1 MKVFTATLG
10 TETNTFASFPTG
22 LQNFQETCLFR
33 GGSYGDTPPLFGAPL
48 AVWRKRAEARGWTVT
63 ESLCAFAQPAGM
75 TVRKLYEE
83 FRDEILADLKRAMPV
98 DIVLVSLHGAMVADG
113 YDDCEGD
120 LLEKIRAL
128 VGPKVQ
134 VGAELD
140 LHCHVSARMLR
151 SATALVS
158 FKEYPHIDAA
168 DRADDLFA
176 LIADAAEGRTRP
188 VMAAWD
194 CRMIGVFHTT
204 REPMRG
210 FVDKLSAMEGKDGV
224 LSLSFAHGFP
234 WGDVPDMGAKM
245 IAIADGD
252 PAKAARLAESLGKEI
267 YALREVTQPP
277 YMSLDAALDRAVKHN
292 NRPIILADV
301 SDNAGGGAASDSTF
315 MLEAMLKRGI
325 KEAALGMLWDPIA
338 VQMAFEAGEGAS
350 LDLRLGG
357 KMGAASGT
365 PLDVRAKVLKLAR
378 NVQCEFGTIRKSVQP
393 IGDAASLEI
402 DGVTVVVNTIRGQC
416 LSKDSFAKLGIDIA
430 EKKLVV
436 VKSMQHFHASFAPG
450 AADVLYV
457 AAPGALT
464 PDFTKLPYKHIDR
477 RKWPLVKNPFAD

>member
-10 TETNTFASFPTG
+10 TETNTFASIPTG

-33 GGSYGDTPPLFGAPL
+33 NGSYGETPPMFGAPL
-48 AVWRKRAEARGWTVT
+48 AVWRKRAEARGWTVV
-63 ESLCAFAQPAGM
+63 ESLCAFAQPAGI
-75 TVRKLYEE
+75 TVRKLYEQ
-83 FRDEILADLKRAMPV
+83 FRDEVLDDLQRAMPV

-128 VGPKVQ
+128 VGPKVP

-151 SATALVS
+151 SATVLVT

-168 DRADDLFA
+168 DRADDLFT
-176 LIADAAEGRTRP
+176 LIADAAEGNTKP

-210 FVDKLSAMEGKDGV
+210 FVDKLTSLEGKDGV

-234 WGDVPDMGAKM
+234 WGDVPDMGARM
-245 IAIADGD
+245 IAVTDGD
-252 PAKAARLAESLGKEI
+252 PAKATRLAESLGREI
-267 YALREVTQPP
+267 FDLRVVTQPP
-277 YMSLDAALDRAVKHN
+277 YLTLEEGLDRAVRHN

-315 MLEAMLKRGI
+315 MLEAMIARGI
-325 KEAALGMLWDPIA
+325 DDAALGMIWDPVA
-338 VQMAFEAGEGAS
+338 VQMAFEVGEGAT

-357 KMGAASGT
+357 KMGPASGK
-365 PLDVRAKVLKLAR
+365 PLDVRATVLNLRR
-378 NVQCEFGTIRKSVQP
+378 NVQAEFGTTRKSVQP
-393 IGDAASLEI
+393 IGDAAALDI
-402 DGVTVVVNTIRGQC
+402 GGIVVVVNTIRGQC
-416 LSKDSFAKLGIDIA
+416 LSKDSFGKLGVEIA
-430 EKKLVV
+430 TKKMVV

-450 AADVLYV
+450 AADILYV

-464 PDFTKLPYKHIDR
+464 PDFANLPYKKIDR
-477 RKWPLVKNPFAD
+477 KKWPLVADPFAA